1 MFSLNYC
8 GLRSQ
13 QSVRIG
19 VLYLLGSEGRG
30 AMAGGGAGGRQLQQ
44 LSAI

>member
-13 QSVRIG
+13 QGVRIG
-19 VLYLLGSEGRG
+19 VLYLFGSEGQRG
-30 AMAGGGAGGRQLQQ
+30 HGGAGAGGRQFQQ
-44 LSAI
+44 LSVS